1 MGPLA
6 QLVEQLTLNQRVVGS
21 IPTRPKSNYCSN
33 VNLIAKVAKLV
44 DALDLGSSGATRES
58 SSLSFRTIQKYVGIK
73 MQISIEQT
81 SDLGRNIKI
90 VIPATKIN
98 DIISN
103 KIKTLTKQIKLNGFR
118 PGHVPP
124 KLINEKYGSD
134 IRKEALNETI
144 DSALNQAIADNNL
157 SVIGDVELKEIK
169 NEEEIINNSNINND
183 SNIECIFTVEVYPE
197 IIFNNDLSNIQ
208 IITPKVEV
216 TEQDIDTGVLHVRQQ
231 FGKKVNVENRA
242 AKNGDFLTIDF
253 EGFIENKEFP
263 GSHDT
268 DVIIEIGSGE
278 FIDGFESGL
287 IGVKLGEAI
296 NLKLQFPE
304 NYAEKTLA
312 GKHVEFNVVVKK
324 IEEQELAELN
334 EDIAKSLNIPNND
347 INQIRSTI
355 KSNLEKY
362 IKQLIIDKERENLTE
377 ALLKNHSITIPN
389 KLLIEEQRNLE
400 ITFKQRNKEQGINI
414 KELNNETID
423 EIAEQ
428 AKKNVH
434 LALLL
439 REIIKINHLQID
451 ENLLKSKL
459 NEMSFLFQNKLS
471 TTKYKNIYNNMKN
484 SIINSMLTNVAI
496 DFIMAKVTKIEQLLT
511 FEELNKK

>member
-1 MGPLA
+1 
-6 QLVEQLTLNQRVVGS
+6 
-21 IPTRPKSNYCSN
+21 
-33 VNLIAKVAKLV
+33 
-44 DALDLGSSGATRES
+44 
-58 SSLSFRTIQKYVGIK
+58 
-73 MQISIEQT
+73 MQISIEKT

-90 VIPATKIN
+90 VIPANKIN

-124 KLINEKYGSD
+124 KLINEKYGPE

-144 DSALNQAIADNNL
+144 DSALNQAISDNKL
-157 SVIGDVELKEIK
+157 SIIGDVELKEIK
-169 NEEEIINNSNINND
+169 NEEEIINNPNMNND
-183 SNIECIFTVEVYPE
+183 SNIECMFAVEVYPE
-197 IIFNNDLSNIQ
+197 IIFNNDFSSLQ
-208 IITPKVEV
+208 INTPKVEV
-216 TEQDIDTGVLHVRQQ
+216 TEQDIDTGILNVRQQ
-231 FGKKVNVENRA
+231 FGKKVKVENRA

-253 EGFIENKEFP
+253 EGFIEGKEFP

-268 DVIIEIGSGE
+268 DVLIEIGNGQ

-287 IGVKLGEAI
+287 IGVKSGETI

-334 EDIAKSLNIPNND
+334 EDIAKALNIPNND
-347 INQIRSTI
+347 TNQIRSTI

-362 IKQLIIDKERENLTE
+362 ITQLVIDKERENLTE
-377 ALLKNHSITIPN
+377 VLLKNHSITIPN

-414 KELNNETID
+414 KELNTI
-423 EIAEQ
+423 Q
-428 AKKNVH
+428 
-434 LALLL
+434 
-439 REIIKINHLQID
+439 Q
-451 ENLLKSKL
+451 
-459 NEMSFLFQNKLS
+459 
-471 TTKYKNIYNNMKN
+471 
-484 SIINSMLTNVAI
+484 
-496 DFIMAKVTKIEQLLT
+496 
-511 FEELNKK
+511 